1 MEKTTTKKSVSF
13 EAPRLTLRDM
23 LSPIFRHR
31 TAVAATFCSIFLCSI
46 LVAWVWA
53 SHYWVATMQVVVERE
68 RLEPAVTPQPTAA
81 VLETNRAIT
90 TDDVASEVALLQGH
104 DMLREVAQTCSLAE
118 GGNSTWNK
126 LDSRGPSVR
135 KAAALES
142 ATKGLASSL
151 KVEAEKLSRVIDVRY
166 GSTEPPETAA
176 CVLKTLGKLY
186 LEKHV
191 KLQRPPGVL
200 EFFAQETDSYR
211 RALEESE
218 RQLVKF
224 DKTESIAAPEILRAS
239 MAQQLITAQANQ
251 YQTTGTIAADQRRLE
266 SIRKQLGGTPSRS
279 STTETSLSANT
290 LLEQLHSTLL
300 NAQLKKTQLLMKY
313 DSSYPL
319 VKEADAELAETQ
331 EAIAAA
337 EQAKYLNSTTDRD
350 PTFEYLRQDQAKTE
364 ADLASEQ
371 AKAAALQAS
380 IHDIQLAVVNLDA
393 KTVQQ
398 AALVR
403 ETKANE
409 ENYLLYL
416 TKREQERTSDALDS
430 RRIANVSI
438 AVPPEVPV
446 LPAHSPSSIVFA
458 GFWLALVAAVGA
470 GYVAELADPSF
481 RTPSEV
487 EETLNIPILAAV
499 PKQAA

>member
-1 MEKTTTKKSVSF
+1 
-13 EAPRLTLRDM
+13 
-23 LSPIFRHR
+23 
-31 TAVAATFCSIFLCSI
+31 
-46 LVAWVWA
+46 
-53 SHYWVATMQVVVERE
+53 
-68 RLEPAVTPQPTAA
+68 
-81 VLETNRAIT
+81 
-90 TDDVASEVALLQGH
+90 
-104 DMLREVAQTCSLAE
+104 
-118 GGNSTWNK
+118 
-126 LDSRGPSVR
+126 
-135 KAAALES
+135 
-142 ATKGLASSL
+142 
-151 KVEAEKLSRVIDVRY
+151 
-166 GSTEPPETAA
+166 
-176 CVLKTLGKLY
+176 
-186 LEKHV
+186 
-191 KLQRPPGVL
+191 
-200 EFFAQETDSYR
+200 
-211 RALEESE
+211 
-218 RQLVKF
+218 
-224 DKTESIAAPEILRAS
+224 
-239 MAQQLITAQANQ
+239 
-251 YQTTGTIAADQRRLE
+251 
-266 SIRKQLGGTPSRS
+266 
-279 STTETSLSANT
+279 
-290 LLEQLHSTLL
+290 LHSTLL

-331 EAIAAA
+331 EAIATA
-337 EQAKYLNSTTDRD
+337 EKAKYLNSTTDRD

-499 PKQAA
+499 PKQTA